1 MTEHSSTPKEI
12 SLTGAVEGLKK
23 LFRFFFSRWVIIC
36 IIGFSGAGLGLLYGW
51 LEKPNY
57 QAILTFSTD
66 DDKDATSGIMGIAA
80 QFGINLGGV
89 GGVFSGDNILSL
101 ISSQKIMMEALF
113 TPAKVNGQ
121 TENLLSLYYEAS
133 GMKKSFRKDTILQ
146 KVSFPISQDPAK
158 YSRVQDSVL
167 QLILKDISKKVL
179 VADRP
184 DKRVLLYN
192 VTVISPSETFSKEF
206 TEELIKRVTEFYVES
221 STKRSYQ
228 TVEILQSRA
237 DSIKRAYDAALMGRA
252 ELSDANLNPAFQSP
266 LVGIQKKQ
274 TDITVLA
281 TAYGELLKNLELSK
295 FNLLRETPLIQV
307 IDEPMLPL
315 KVIKTGRLLG
325 MIYGGLLAGF
335 LCLCYLTFIYMLR
348 NEKLQAQHQLTD

>member
-1 MTEHSSTPKEI
+1 MTEQSSTPKEI
-12 SLTGAVEGLKK
+12 SLTGAVEGLKN
-23 LFRFFFSRWVIIC
+23 LFKFFLSKWVIIC

-51 LEKPNY
+51 LEKPRY
-57 QAILTFSTD
+57 EAVLTFSTD
-66 DDKDATSGIMGIAA
+66 DDKGTATGIMGIAA

-101 ISSQKIMMEALF
+101 ISSQKIMKEALF
-113 TPAKVNGQ
+113 STTNVKGKE
-121 TENLLSLYYEAS
+121 ENLLSIYYESS

-146 KVSFPISQDPAK
+146 KVSFPLHQDPAT

-192 VTVISPSETFSKEF
+192 ITVISPSETFSKEF
-206 TEELIKRVTEFYVES
+206 TEELITRVTDFYIAS
-221 STKRSYQ
+221 STQRSFQ
-228 TVEILQSRA
+228 TVQVLQERA

-335 LCLCYLTFIYMLR
+335 LCLCYLSFVYMLR
-348 NEKLQAQHQLTD
+348 NEKLHAEQHISD

>member
-1 MTEHSSTPKEI
+1 MSEQPSTPKEI

-23 LFRFFFSRWVIIC
+23 LFQFFFSKWVIIC

-57 QAILTFSTD
+57 QAVLSFSTD
-66 DDKDATSGIMGIAA
+66 DDKATTTGIMGIAA

-101 ISSQKIMMEALF
+101 ISSQKIVKQALF
-113 TPAKVNGQ
+113 TPVQ
-121 TENLLSLYYEAS
+121 VDHQQENLLSLYYESS

-146 KVSFPISQDPAK
+146 KVSFPLNQDPEK

-179 VADRP
+179 VAERP
-184 DKRVLLYN
+184 DKRVLIYTI
-192 VTVISPSETFSKEF
+192 TVISPSETFSKAF
-206 TEELIKRVTEFYVES
+206 SEELITRVTAYYVAS
-221 STKRSYQ
+221 STTRSYQ
-228 TVEILQSRA
+228 TVEILQERA
-237 DSIKRAYDAALMGRA
+237 DSVKRAYDAALQGRA
-252 ELSDANLNPAFQSP
+252 ALSDANLNPAFQSP

-325 MIYGGLLAGF
+325 TIYGGLLAGF
-335 LCLCYLTFIYMLR
+335 LCICYLTFIYMLR
-348 NEKLQAQHQLTD
+348 NEKLEQEASSD